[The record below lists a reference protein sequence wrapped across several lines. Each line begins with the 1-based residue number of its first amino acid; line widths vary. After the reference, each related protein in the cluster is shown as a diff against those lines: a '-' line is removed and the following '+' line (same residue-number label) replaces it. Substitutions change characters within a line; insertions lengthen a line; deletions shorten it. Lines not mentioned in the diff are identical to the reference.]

1 METNTQIQQQI
12 GLSEAIDLGILDPAK
27 AEFFETKGGFTGLR
41 YNGTEYKR
49 ISLRR
54 AMPLAQ
60 PSSYISVA
68 DHENKEICV
77 IRSLSDLS
85 DGQLQIVSDELDRRY
100 YCPEVVEVKSV
111 KDKMG
116 YVYIELRIKGR
127 GEVFGK
133 NCAVKDVNKNIR
145 MLNDDRL
152 IIFDVDGNRY
162 VVQSLAALD
171 KKSVKVLEPY
181 LF

>member
-1 METNTQIQQQI
+1 METATKLT
-12 GLSEAIDLGILDPAK
+12 GLSEAIDLGILDPAQ
-27 AEFFETKGGFTGLR
+27 AEFFETPGGFTGLR
-41 YNGTEYKR
+41 LHGTEYKR
-49 ISLRR
+49 VALRR
-54 AMPLAQ
+54 AMPIAQ

-77 IRSLSDLS
+77 IRSLSDL
-85 DGQLQIVSDELDRRY
+85 DDENLRVVTAELDRRY
-100 YCPEVVEVKSV
+100 YCPEVVSIKSV

-116 YVYIELRIKGR
+116 YVYMELRVTGH
-127 GEVFGK
+127 GETFDK

-145 MLNDDRL
+145 LLDESSL

-162 VVQSLAALD
+162 IVPSLAALD
-171 KKSVKVLEPY
+171 KKSLKRLEPY

>member
-1 METNTQIQQQI
+1 MEATMQIQQI
-12 GLSEAIDLGILDPAK
+12 GLSEAIDLGVMDPEK
-27 AEFFETKGGFTGLR
+27 GEFFQTPGGFCGLK

-49 ISLRR
+49 VSLRR
-54 AMPLAQ
+54 ALPIAD
-60 PSSYISVA
+60 PSCYISVA

-77 IRSLSDLS
+77 IRSLSDLQ
-85 DGQLQIVSDELDRRY
+85 GEQLRIVTDELDRRY
-100 YCPEVVEVKSV
+100 YCPEIIEIKSV

-116 YVYIELRIKGR
+116 YVYLELRASGR
-127 GEVFGK
+127 GGVFEK

-145 MLNDDRL
+145 MLDDDRL

-162 VVQSLAALD
+162 IIPSLGGLD
-171 KKSVKVLEPY
+171 RKSLKRLEPY